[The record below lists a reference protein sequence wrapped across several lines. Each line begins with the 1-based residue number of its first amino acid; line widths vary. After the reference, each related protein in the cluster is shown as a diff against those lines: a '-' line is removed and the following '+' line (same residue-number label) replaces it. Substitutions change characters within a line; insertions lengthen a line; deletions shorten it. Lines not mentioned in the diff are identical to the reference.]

1 MRTPVGGYEKGD
13 NSVVVRHDIVF
24 GDAQLE
30 IKDVEKLALDPTNVT
45 LPEHTGAHSPVY
57 VLKRGVIQIL
67 QRCQSGGVYKRGN
80 ADSHF
85 TRYND
90 GTEEYTFI
98 GPLLKRNVKVRLSP
112 VQIDK
117 GGEDDR
123 HFNLSPSDHVVDHC
137 GESRTLGAS

>member
-1 MRTPVGGYEKGD
+1 MRTPVRGYEKGD
-13 NSVVVRHDIVF
+13 DRVVMRHDIVF

-30 IKDVEKLALDPTNVT
+30 IKNIEKLALDPTNVT
-45 LPEHTGAHSPVY
+45 LPEYTSAHSPVH

-67 QRCQSGGVYKRGN
+67 RRCQSGWMYKKGS
-80 ADSHF
+80 ADTHF

-98 GPLLKRNVKVRLSP
+98 GPLLKRDVEVRLSP

-117 GGEDDR
+117 GSEDDR
-123 HFNLSPSDHVVDHC
+123 HFNLSASDNVVDHC
-137 GESRTLGAS
+137 GEGGTLGTS

>member
-1 MRTPVGGYEKGD
+1 VRTPVGGYDKGD

-30 IKDVEKLALDPTNVT
+30 IKDVEKLALNPTNVT
-45 LPEHTGAHSPVY
+45 LAEHTSAYSPVY
-57 VLKRGVIQIL
+57 VLKRGVIQI
-67 QRCQSGGVYKRGN
+67 
-80 ADSHF
+80 F

-98 GPLLKRNVKVRLSP
+98 GPLLKRNVEVRLSP

-117 GGEDDR
+117 GSEDDR
-123 HFNLSPSDHVVDHC
+123 CFNLSASDNVVDHC
-137 GESRTLGAS
+137 GKGGTLRASREGTAASRM